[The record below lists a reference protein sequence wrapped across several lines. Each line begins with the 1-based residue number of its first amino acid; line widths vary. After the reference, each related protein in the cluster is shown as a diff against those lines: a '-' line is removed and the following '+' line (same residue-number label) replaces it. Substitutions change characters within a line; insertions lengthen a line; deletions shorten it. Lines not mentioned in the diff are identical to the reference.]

1 MKYIYGIIKE
11 YKFSLLMIYFYI
23 LIAQLLFLVEPFILG
38 KAIDG
43 LLNKNYVWLFVFLI
57 IELLHNFFMYR
68 RMVFDTKI
76 YTKIYNDLIFKF
88 LKNNKDADTSVK
100 VARTDL
106 SNYVIN
112 FLEHGLYYF
121 LWSFMSLFG
130 SLFFIFYQSW
140 ITGLIAICCIL
151 PIIIIVY
158 IFYSKIDQVTKV
170 EHTHYEQKTRAMES
184 NDDEIIETFY
194 KRRAKVI
201 ILQST
206 LQGRNWAS
214 LNITKSIFLVGSL
227 IIFTNFNFQMTQGQA
242 ISMYAYISQFLNS
255 LMSFPVGMEVFSRM
269 KDIIKRVKPQ

>member
-1 MKYIYGIIKE
+1 MKFIYGIIRE
-11 YKFSLLMIYFYI
+11 YKFSLLLIYIYI
-23 LIAQLLFLVEPFILG
+23 FIAQLLFLLEPFILG

-43 LLNKNYVWLFVFLI
+43 LLKKDYIWLFVFLC

-88 LKNNKDADTSVK
+88 LKNNKDAEISVK

-106 SNYVIN
+106 SNYIIN
-112 FLEHGLYYF
+112 FLENGLHYF

-140 ITGLIAICCIL
+140 ITGLVAMGCIL
-151 PIIIIVY
+151 PIIVIVY
-158 IFYSKIDQVTKV
+158 IFYKKINQITKV
-170 EHTHYEQKTRAMES
+170 EHSHYEQKTRAMES
-184 NDDEIIETFY
+184 NDDTIIETFY

-206 LQGRNWAS
+206 IQGKNWAS
-214 LNITKSIFLVGSL
+214 LNITKSMFLVFCL
-227 IIFTNFNFQMTQGQA
+227 IIFTNYNFQMTQGQA
-242 ISMYAYISQFLNS
+242 ISMYAYINQFLGS

-269 KDIIKRVKPQ
+269 KDIIKRVN